1 MVQSCF
7 FINFEN
13 FYFFYFKLIFFIFLY
28 RFNMLMLKINLKKT
42 KKYYFDI
49 FKKNTLKHNRYHN
62 IKHYLNYNLV

>member
-1 MVQSCF
+1 
-7 FINFEN
+7 
-13 FYFFYFKLIFFIFLY
+13 
-28 RFNMLMLKINLKKT
+28 MLKINLKKT